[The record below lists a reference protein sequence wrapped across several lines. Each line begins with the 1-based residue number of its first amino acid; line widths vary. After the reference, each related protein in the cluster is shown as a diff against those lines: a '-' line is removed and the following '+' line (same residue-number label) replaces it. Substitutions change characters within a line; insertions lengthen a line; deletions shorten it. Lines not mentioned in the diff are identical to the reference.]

1 MKKLQLK
8 QIIREELA
16 KALNEAMSPELISIE
31 AALDNFYDSYLAKD
45 LRLSRKITNEERIK
59 RLQAFIGILESHI
72 DKCEMGIDEEN
83 SWIGS
88 RGKNVNESDEKI
100 KTYDELVATYNPE
113 NGPAYLDGLEDEPG
127 FKLLPLEKRR
137 YLVKWLEHQKRMDR

>member
-16 KALNEAMSPELISIE
+16 KALNEARSPELISIE

-45 LRLSRKITNEERIK
+45 LRLSRKITNEERIE

-88 RGKNVNESDEKI
+88 REKKN
-100 KTYDELVATYNPE
+100 
-113 NGPAYLDGLEDEPG
+113 G
-127 FKLLPLEKRR
+127 
-137 YLVKWLEHQKRMDR
+137 